1 MFCRNFLRNGFNF
14 VTQKLQKTKNFP
26 FRMLKHLFLISRLLQ
41 NHFLKKLPTANFV
54 LLCQKM
60 ISISSLKTSQ
70 KTEKCPFQMLT
81 TFASELKV
89 ASKPLSTKFFMTKFD
104 LNSFS
109 HLASLSMK
117 MVSTSPIKNLQ
128 KTKKNAI
135 FKHPQYWFLS

>member
-1 MFCRNFLRNGFNF
+1 
-14 VTQKLQKTKNFP
+14 
-26 FRMLKHLFLISRLLQ
+26 MLKDLFLISWLLQ
-41 NHFLKKLPTANFV
+41 NHFLKKLSTANFV
-54 LLCQKM
+54 LLSQKM

-81 TFASELKV
+81 TFVFELKV
-89 ASKPLSTKFFMTKFD
+89 ASKPLSTKFFMTKLD

-109 HLASLSMK
+109 HLASLSLK
-117 MVSTSPIKNLQ
+117 MVSTSSINNLQ